1 VTQLG
6 RVAPGGVRVF
16 FFAAAGD
23 AVGHRRLTVAP
34 QPLGTLLD
42 ALRGEYGPALGA
54 VLDAARVWVNGE
66 DPLDGDATVLQA
78 GDEVAVVP
86 PVSGGALP

>member
-1 VTQLG
+1 L
-6 RVAPGGVRVF
+6 
-16 FFAAAGD
+16 
-23 AVGHRRLTVAP
+23 
-34 QPLGTLLD
+34 
-42 ALRGEYGPALGA
+42 
-54 VLDAARVWVNGE
+54 LDAARVWVNGE